1 MSVQGGEDGAHVW
14 SRGHHGVQER
24 PPYLGLPGPLQREAI
39 LWTPVQWELR
49 GLPEEEQPRRQLHGK
64 GDFVRNSCYSPYLI
78 LR

>member
-24 PPYLGLPGPLQREAI
+24 PPHLGLQGALQWEAT

-49 GLPEEEQPRRQLHGK
+49 GLPEEEQPCRQMQGRSESK
-64 GDFVRNSCYSPYLI
+64 SETSCKY
-78 LR
+78 